1 MAQAQAGT
9 QGTPP
14 IMVVERV
21 SKDFGGLRAL
31 NNVSLSMN
39 SGRVYGLVGP
49 NGAGKT
55 TLFNVL
61 TGFLKPDAGTIS
73 YKETDITRW
82 PAYRVV
88 RLGIARTFQ
97 NVRVFPKMSALEHVV
112 VAFQNQVGESAV
124 GGMMRR
130 WGRPDR
136 ANVERAMGVLESV
149 GLDAK
154 AREAAENL
162 SYPEQ
167 KLLILARVVA
177 TGAEFLLIDE
187 PTSGLDTRSFK
198 GMLGFLRNLV
208 DRQGK
213 TVCVVEHNL
222 DLIRGICDWTYFL
235 NQGELIAAGTCDD
248 LLQRKDLAKIYFGRE
263 TGR

>member
-1 MAQAQAGT
+1 MAPAQAETQAT
-9 QGTPP
+9 RP
-14 IMVVERV
+14 IMVVERL

-31 NNVSLSMN
+31 NNVSLSMDK
-39 SGRVYGLVGP
+39 GRVYGLVGP

-61 TGFLKPDAGTIS
+61 TGFLKPDEGAIY
-73 YKETDITRW
+73 YKSADITRW
-82 PAYRVV
+82 PAYKVV

-124 GGMMRR
+124 GSMVRR
-130 WGRPDR
+130 WARSDR
-136 ANVERAMGVLESV
+136 ANVERAMAALESV
-149 GLDAK
+149 GLEAK
-154 AREAAENL
+154 ARDAAENL

-177 TGAEFLLIDE
+177 TGADFLLIDE
-187 PTSGLDTRSFK
+187 PTAGLDTRSFK

-208 DRQGK
+208 DREGK

-235 NQGELIAAGTCDD
+235 NQGELIAAGTCHD
-248 LLQRKDLAKIYFGRE
+248 LLQRKDLAEIYSGRE

>member
-1 MAQAQAGT
+1 
-9 QGTPP
+9 
-14 IMVVERV
+14 MVVERL
-21 SKDFGGLRAL
+21 SKNFGGLRAL
-31 NNVSLSMN
+31 SQVSLSMEK
-39 SGRVYGLVGP
+39 GRVYGLVGP

-61 TGFLKPDAGTIS
+61 TGFLKPDEGAIY
-73 YKETDITRW
+73 YKSTDITRW
-82 PAYRVV
+82 PAYKVV

-97 NVRVFPKMSALEHVV
+97 NVRVFPRMSALEHVV
-112 VAFQNQVGESAV
+112 VAFQHQAGESAMA
-124 GGMMRR
+124 GMMTR
-130 WGRPDR
+130 WERSDR
-136 ANVERAMGVLESV
+136 TNVDRAMGVLESV
-149 GLDAK
+149 GLGAK

-198 GMLGFLRNLV
+198 GILAFLRDLV
-208 DRQGK
+208 DRHGK

-235 NQGELIAAGTCDD
+235 NQGELIAAGTPPE
-248 LLQRKDLAKIYFGRE
+248 LLQRKDLAEIYFGRE
-263 TGR
+263 TER

>member
-1 MAQAQAGT
+1 MAQAGT
-9 QGTPP
+9 DAARP
-14 IMVVERV
+14 IMVVENL
-21 SKDFGGLRAL
+21 SKNFGGLRAL
-31 NNVSLSMN
+31 SNVSLSMEK
-39 SGRVYGLVGP
+39 GRVYGLVGP

-61 TGFLKPDAGTIS
+61 TGFLKPDDGAIY
-73 YKETDITRW
+73 YKSMDITRW
-82 PAYRVV
+82 PAYKVV

-112 VAFQNQVGESAV
+112 VGFPHQLGESAV
-124 GGMMRR
+124 GGMLTR
-130 WGRPDR
+130 WEPADR

-187 PTSGLDTRSFK
+187 PTSGLDARSFK
-198 GMLGFLRNLV
+198 GILGFLRNLV
-208 DRQGK
+208 DQQGK

-235 NQGELIAAGTCDD
+235 NQGELVAAGTCQD
-248 LLQRKDLAKIYFGRE
+248 LLQRKDLAEIYFGRE

>member
-1 MAQAQAGT
+1 
-9 QGTPP
+9 
-14 IMVVERV
+14 MVVDKL

-31 NNVSLSMN
+31 NGVSLSMEQ
-39 SGRVYGLVGP
+39 GRVYGLVGP

-61 TGFLKPDAGTIS
+61 TGFLKPDAGTIR
-73 YKETDITRW
+73 YKSADITRW
-82 PAYRVV
+82 PAYKVV

-97 NVRVFPKMSALEHVV
+97 NVRVFPKLSALEHVV

-124 GGMMRR
+124 GGVMRR
-130 WGRPDR
+130 WGSADR
-136 ANVERAMGVLESV
+136 ANAERAMAVLESV
-149 GLDAK
+149 GLQAK
-154 AREAAENL
+154 AQEAAENL

-177 TGAEFLLIDE
+177 TGADFLLIDE

-198 GMLGFLRNLV
+198 GMLGFLRSLV
-208 DRQGK
+208 DRHGK

-248 LLQRKDLAKIYFGRE
+248 LLRRKDLAEIYFGRE